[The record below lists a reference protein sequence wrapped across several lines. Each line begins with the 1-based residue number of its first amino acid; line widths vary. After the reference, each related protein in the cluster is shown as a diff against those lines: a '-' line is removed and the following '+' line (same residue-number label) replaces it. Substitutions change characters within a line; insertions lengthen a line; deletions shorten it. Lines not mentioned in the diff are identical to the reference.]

1 MTAFTLDAGILQG
14 GAIISTLSPV
24 LQRARSKC
32 VPARRRE
39 VPVSNDRK
47 PAPEAASSFEL
58 VLRARGGDQEALNDL
73 CARYLPRLQRWAH
86 GRLPASAR
94 GALDTHDLV
103 QETMTNVVQRLDKFE
118 PRHEGAFQGYLR
130 QALLNRIRDE
140 ARRGLRRGPS
150 EPLATV
156 HPASDPSPLEEAIGQ
171 EALERYEAAM
181 TRLRPDD
188 REAIIARI
196 ELGLPYPEVAAA
208 LGKPSIP
215 AAHMAVSR
223 ALVRLA
229 QEMSRGAAR

>member
-1 MTAFTLDAGILQG
+1 MTAYSLDAGILQG
-14 GAIISTLSPV
+14 GAMIGTLSPV
-24 LQRARSKC
+24 LQRVRSRC
-32 VPARRRE
+32 APGRRRE
-39 VPVSNDRK
+39 VPVPNDKRV
-47 PAPEAASSFEL
+47 PPEAESSFEL
-58 VLRARGGDQEALNDL
+58 VLRARKGDQDALNDL

-103 QETMTNVVQRLDKFE
+103 QETLSNVVQRLDKFE

-140 ARRGLRRGPS
+140 ARRGTRRGPS

-156 HPASDPSPLEEAIGQ
+156 HPSSDPSPLEEAIGQ

-181 TRLRPDD
+181 ARLRPDD

-196 ELGLPYPEVAAA
+196 ELGLPYPEIATA

-215 AAHMAVSR
+215 ATHMAVSR

-229 QEMSRGAAR
+229 QEMSRGTAR

>member
-1 MTAFTLDAGILQG
+1 MAACTLDAGILHG
-14 GAIISTLSPV
+14 GAMIGALSPV
-24 LQRARSKC
+24 LQRVHPRCA
-32 VPARRRE
+32 PGRRRE
-39 VPVSNDRK
+39 VPVSNDQH
-47 PAPEAASSFEL
+47 ATPEAASSFEL
-58 VLRARGGDQEALNDL
+58 VLRARTGDQDALNDL

-103 QETMTNVVQRLDKFE
+103 QETLTNVVQRLDKFE

-140 ARRGLRRGPS
+140 ARRGTRRGPS

-156 HPASDPSPLEEAIGQ
+156 HPSSDPSPLEEAIGQ

-181 TRLRPDD
+181 ARLRPED
-188 REAIIARI
+188 REAIVARI
-196 ELGLPYPEVAAA
+196 ELGLPYPEIAAA

-215 AAHMAVSR
+215 ATHMAVSR

-229 QEMSRGAAR
+229 QEMSRGIER